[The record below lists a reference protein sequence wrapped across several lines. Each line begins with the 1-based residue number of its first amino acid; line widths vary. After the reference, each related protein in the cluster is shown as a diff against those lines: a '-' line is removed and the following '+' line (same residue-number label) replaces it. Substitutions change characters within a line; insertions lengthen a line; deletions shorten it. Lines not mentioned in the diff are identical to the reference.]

1 MSQPFGTVSADAILE
16 GAATDAYFERTRAT
30 LEHAGKNPP
39 VVAEVTADQFPT
51 GSFDV
56 FTGVEDVATLFE
68 GRDVDVDA
76 LPDGQLFDGGPVLRV
91 EGSYLEFAELE
102 TSLLGFLSQ
111 PSGFAT
117 AALEARLA
125 APDSL
130 VLSFG
135 ARHVHPSITAS
146 VERAALLAGLDGFSH
161 VAAGEVLGREPG
173 GTMPHALMFCFG
185 EGNQAAAW
193 TAFDEA
199 VPEDVP
205 RIALVDTF
213 WDEKSESLL
222 AAETLGEDL
231 DGVRIDTTG
240 SRRGDFRHI
249 VREVRWE
256 LDTRGRED
264 VDIFCSGGL
273 EPETIRNLRDV
284 ADGFG
289 VGSHITGADSVD
301 FSLDIVE
308 ISEGSSDPSNS
319 RTQSGDDGEP
329 ISKRGKLSGE
339 KQVYRTPDGGHRIAL
354 ADAEPPDGGE
364 PLLEPLIRDGEI
376 VQEFDLEE
384 ASERCLAD
392 AETVGFGDRAGPA
405 SDATDG

>member
-1 MSQPFGTVSADAILE
+1 MSNPFGTVPPEAILA
-16 GAATDAYFERTRAT
+16 GDATDAYFERTRAT
-30 LEHAGKNPP
+30 LEHAGKNPR

-51 GSFDV
+51 GEFDV
-56 FTGVEDVATLFE
+56 FTGVKDIATLFE

-76 LPDGQLFDGGPVLRV
+76 LPDGTLFDGGPVCRI
-91 EGSYLEFAELE
+91 EGPYLEFAELE

-135 ARHVHPSITAS
+135 ARHVHPSIAAT

-161 VAAGEVLGREPG
+161 VAAGDILGREAG

-185 EGNQAAAW
+185 EGNQADAW

-199 VPEDVP
+199 VGADVP

-222 AAETLGEDL
+222 AAETLGDDL

-240 SRRGDFRHI
+240 SRRGDFEHI
-249 VREVRWE
+249 IREVRWE
-256 LDTRGRED
+256 LDARGRED

-273 EPETIRNLRDV
+273 TPETIRPLREV

-308 ISEGSSDPSNS
+308 IAD
-319 RTQSGDDGEP
+319 EP
-329 ISKRGKLSGE
+329 ISKRGKLSGV
-339 KQVYRTPDGGHRIAL
+339 KQVYRTADGGHHVAL
-354 ADAEPPDGGE
+354 ADRESPEGCE
-364 PLLEPLIRDGEI
+364 PLLEPLLRDGEI
-376 VQEFDLEE
+376 VREFDLE
-384 ASERCLAD
+384 AATERCLAD
-392 AETVGFGDRAGPA
+392 AEAVGFGETRERVD
-405 SDATDG
+405 

>member
-1 MSQPFGTVSADAILE
+1 MSNPFGTVPPEAILAGE
-16 GAATDAYFERTRAT
+16 ATDAYFERTRAT
-30 LEHAGKNPP
+30 LEHAEKNPH

-56 FTGVEDVATLFE
+56 FTGVKDIAMLFE
-68 GRDVDVDA
+68 GRNVDIDA
-76 LPDGQLFDGGPVLRV
+76 LPDGQLFDGGPVCRI
-91 EGSYLEFAELE
+91 EGPYLEFAELE

-135 ARHVHPSITAS
+135 ARHVHPSIAS
-146 VERAALLAGLDGFSH
+146 IVERAALLAGLDGFSH
-161 VAAGEVLGREPG
+161 VAAGEILGREAG

-185 EGNQAAAW
+185 EGNQAEAW

-199 VPEDVP
+199 VGEDVP

-240 SRRGDFRHI
+240 SRRGDFQHI
-249 VREVRWE
+249 IREVRWE
-256 LDTRGRED
+256 LDARGRED

-273 EPETIRNLRDV
+273 GPDSIRPLRDV

-289 VGSHITGADSVD
+289 VGSHITSADSVD

-308 ISEGSSDPSNS
+308 IE
-319 RTQSGDDGEP
+319 GEP
-329 ISKRGKLSGE
+329 ISKRGKLSGV
-339 KQVYRTPDGGHRIAL
+339 KDVYRTHEGGHHVAL
-354 ADAEPPDGGE
+354 ADSEGPEDGDS
-364 PLLEPLIRDGEI
+364 LLEPLLRDGE
-376 VQEFDLEE
+376 VVRAFDLDD
-384 ASERCLAD
+384 ASERCLED
-392 AETVGFGDRAGPA
+392 AEAVGFDDSMA
-405 SDATDG
+405 

>member
-1 MSQPFGTVSADAILE
+1 MSNPFGTIPDEAILE
-16 GAATDAYFERTRAT
+16 GTATDAYFDRTRTT
-30 LEHAGKNPP
+30 LEYAGKNPH

-56 FTGVEDVATLFE
+56 VTGVKDVATLFE
-68 GRDVDVDA
+68 GRAVDVDA
-76 LPDGQLFDGGPVLRV
+76 LPDGHLFDGGPVMRI
-91 EGSYLEFAELE
+91 EGPYLEFAELE

-117 AALEARLA
+117 AALESRLA
-125 APDSL
+125 APEST

-135 ARHVHPSITAS
+135 ARHVHPSIAAT

-161 VAAGEVLGREPG
+161 VAAGEILGREAG

-185 EGNQAAAW
+185 ERNQAEAW
-193 TAFDEA
+193 EAFDEA

-205 RIALVDTF
+205 RIALTDTF

-222 AAETLGEDL
+222 AAETLGDDL
-231 DGVRIDTTG
+231 DGVRIDTTS

-249 VREVRWE
+249 IREVRWE
-256 LDTRGRED
+256 LDARGYED

-273 EPETIRNLRDV
+273 GPDSMRELRDL

-289 VGSHITGADSVD
+289 VGSHITSADSVD

-308 ISEGSSDPSNS
+308 IEGK
-319 RTQSGDDGEP
+319 P
-329 ISKRGKLSGE
+329 ISKRGKLSGVKE
-339 KQVYRTPDGGHRIAL
+339 VYRTADGGHHVAL
-354 ADAEPPDGGE
+354 ADRDAPADATPLFE
-364 PLLEPLIRDGEI
+364 PLVRDGEL
-376 VQEFDLEE
+376 VREFDLDE

-392 AETVGFGDRAGPA
+392 AEAVGFA
-405 SDATDG
+405 DAEP

>member
-1 MSQPFGTVSADAILE
+1 MSNPFGTVPPEAILA
-16 GAATDAYFERTRAT
+16 GDATDAYFERTRAT
-30 LEHAGKNPP
+30 LEHAGKNPR

-51 GSFDV
+51 GEFDV
-56 FTGVEDVATLFE
+56 FTGVKDVATLFE

-76 LPDGQLFDGGPVLRV
+76 LPDGTLFDGGPVLRI
-91 EGSYLEFAELE
+91 EGPYLAFAELE

-135 ARHVHPSITAS
+135 ARHVHPSIAS
-146 VERAALLAGLDGFSH
+146 TVERAALLAGLDGFSH
-161 VAAGEVLGREPG
+161 VAAGEILGREAG

-193 TAFDEA
+193 EAFDEA
-199 VPEDVP
+199 VGEDVP

-222 AAETLGEDL
+222 AAETLGDDL
-231 DGVRIDTTG
+231 DGVRIDTTS
-240 SRRGDFRHI
+240 SRRGDFEHI
-249 VREVRWE
+249 IREVRWE
-256 LDTRGRED
+256 LDARGHED

-273 EPETIRNLRDV
+273 TPETIRPLREV

-308 ISEGSSDPSNS
+308 LE
-319 RTQSGDDGEP
+319 GEP
-329 ISKRGKLSGE
+329 ISKRGKLSGV
-339 KQVYRTPDGGHRIAL
+339 KQVYRTPDGDHHVAL
-354 ADAEPPDGGE
+354 ADREGPDDGE
-364 PLLEPLIRDGEI
+364 PLIEPLVRDGEI
-376 VQEFDLEE
+376 VREFDLEE
-384 ASERCLAD
+384 ATDRCLAD
-392 AETVGFGDRAGPA
+392 AEAVGFGRSRGRVD
-405 SDATDG
+405 

>member
-1 MSQPFGTVSADAILE
+1 MTNPFGIVSSEAILE
-16 GAATDAYFERTRAT
+16 GTATDAYFERTRTT
-30 LEHAGKNPP
+30 LEHAGKNPR

-51 GSFDV
+51 GSFEL
-56 FTGVEDVATLFE
+56 FTGVKDVATLFE

-76 LPDGQLFDGGPVLRV
+76 LPDGQLFDGGPVLRI
-91 EGSYLEFAELE
+91 EGPYLEFAELE

-125 APDSL
+125 APDAT

-135 ARHVHPSITAS
+135 ARHVHPAITAT

-161 VAAGEVLGREPG
+161 VAAGEILGREAG

-185 EGNQAAAW
+185 EGNQADAW
-193 TAFDEA
+193 RAFDEA
-199 VPEDVP
+199 VPDETP
-205 RIALVDTF
+205 RIALADTF

-249 VREVRWE
+249 IREVRWE
-256 LDTRGRED
+256 LDARGYED

-273 EPETIRNLRDV
+273 GPENIRELRDV

-289 VGSHITGADSVD
+289 VGSHITEADSID
-301 FSLDIVE
+301 FSLDIVA
-308 ISEGSSDPSNS
+308 ISEGSGESSSS
-319 RTQSGDDGEP
+319 RTQSGSEYEP
-329 ISKRGKLSGE
+329 ISKRGKLSGVKE
-339 KQVYRTPDGGHRIAL
+339 VYRTADGGHHVAL
-354 ADAEPPDGGE
+354 ADRDGPENGE
-364 PLLEPLIRDGEI
+364 ALLEPLIRDGE
-376 VQEFDLEE
+376 VVRKFDLEA
-384 ASERCLAD
+384 ASERCLGD
-392 AETVGFGDRAGPA
+392 AKRTGFSRE
-405 SDATDG
+405 

>member
-1 MSQPFGTVSADAILE
+1 MSNPFGTVPAEAVLE
-16 GAATDAYFERTRAT
+16 GRATDAYFERTRAT
-30 LEHAGKNPP
+30 LEHAGKNPH

-56 FTGVEDVATLFE
+56 FTGVKDVATLFE
-68 GRDVDVDA
+68 GRNVDVDA
-76 LPDGQLFDGGPVLRV
+76 LPDGQLFDGGPVLRI
-91 EGSYLEFAELE
+91 EGPYLEFAELE

-135 ARHVHPSITAS
+135 ARHVHPSITAT

-161 VAAGEVLGREPG
+161 VAAGEILEREPG

-185 EGNQAAAW
+185 EGNQDEAW

-199 VPEDVP
+199 VGEDVP

-231 DGVRIDTTG
+231 DGVRIDTTS

-249 VREVRWE
+249 IREVRWE
-256 LDTRGRED
+256 LDARGRED

-273 EPETIRNLRDV
+273 TPETIRPLRDI

-308 ISEGSSDPSNS
+308 TE
-319 RTQSGDDGEP
+319 GEP
-329 ISKRGKLSGE
+329 ISKRGKLSGVKE
-339 KQVYRTPDGGHRIAL
+339 VYRTPDGGHHVAL
-354 ADAEPPDGGE
+354 ADREGPDDGE
-364 PLLEPLIRDGEI
+364 ALLEPLVRGGEI
-376 VQEFDLEE
+376 VREFDLDE
-384 ASERCLAD
+384 ASDRCLAD
-392 AETVGFGDRAGPA
+392 ADAVGFD
-405 SDATDG
+405 SSE